1 MCKRDK
7 QVQVVHVHETEES
20 VREATQWRV
29 TGREG
34 SLGRMWYPTCGGGG
48 RERGGEREMVSVG
61 GRRREM
67 EEAKQTYCER
77 VWVYAQNRYGFLSA
91 GDNVLAVAD
100 VQL

>member
-48 RERGGEREMVSVG
+48 RGREVG
-61 GRRREM
+61 GVSRRE
-67 EEAKQTYCER
+67 EKR
-77 VWVYAQNRYGFLSA
+77 DG
-91 GDNVLAVAD
+91 GG
-100 VQL
+100 